1 MLTCDP
7 GSGSSGDPYKQIDI
21 SCFAP
26 PQVGSK
32 GDESA
37 RFFLNAPPINNL
49 DLSISKTFAMKK
61 GIRLE
66 VRLDAFNALNHTQF
80 TGVNSTVNFASL
92 TNPTITNPVYDSS
105 GAFVRNNGFGSIN
118 GVAPPRSLQLV
129 TRLTF

>member
-1 MLTCDP
+1 MRP
-7 GSGSSGDPYKQIDI
+7 GERLEQRPLQADRH

-37 RFFLNAPPINNL
+37 RLFLHAPPINNL
-49 DLSISKTFAMKK
+49 DMSISKTFAMKK

-80 TGVNSTVNFASL
+80 TGVNTTVNFASL
-92 TNPTITNPVYDSS
+92 TDPTITNLPYDSN
-105 GAFVRNNGFGSIN
+105 GNLIRNNGFGSIN
-118 GVAPPRSLQLV
+118 GVAPPRTLQLV